1 MSDSAP
7 FPPPNS
13 PLEIARHEL
22 GHAFMAQHL
31 GKTVRL
37 ITILDPSLCL
47 HEPDA
52 KAIIERDEPL
62 SDSDRTRIGEDLKI
76 TVAGPVATALSREQS
91 EAKIRGSTGLT
102 SLGGASDAYR
112 FCWAAKAADDLDD
125 PLERLEALYCVRVVN
140 NPKRGGSG
148 RPSGPTIY
156 LNPKLQGTPNNID
169 KKDKPPSGGTP
180 EPLSVDFVNENGGG
194 VDELSEEDRQYLD
207 DQRAGMQMEEND
219 LDLAT
224 SMVDLLKDL

>member
-112 FCWAAKAADDLDD
+112 FCWAVA
-125 PLERLEALYCVRVVN
+125 RLY
-140 NPKRGGSG
+140 
-148 RPSGPTIY
+148 
-156 LNPKLQGTPNNID
+156 
-169 KKDKPPSGGTP
+169 GGTP
-180 EPLSVDFVNENGGG
+180 ELCYEDEEIRLEDEDFIEMRAEEERKARASVLKVLTEAVWVRIKAAAEELLDAETLDGKRLRVLMRTLLSP
-194 VDELSEEDRQYLD
+194 
-207 DQRAGMQMEEND
+207 
-219 LDLAT
+219 
-224 SMVDLLKDL
+224 

>member
-52 KAIIERDEPL
+52 KTIIERDEPL

-112 FCWAAKAADDLDD
+112 FCWAAA
-125 PLERLEALYCVRVVN
+125 RLY
-140 NPKRGGSG
+140 
-148 RPSGPTIY
+148 
-156 LNPKLQGTPNNID
+156 
-169 KKDKPPSGGTP
+169 GGTP
-180 EPLSVDFVNENGGG
+180 ELCYEDEEIRLEDEDFIEMRAEEERKARASVLKVLTEAVWVRIKAEAEELLDAETLDGNGLRVLMRTLLSP
-194 VDELSEEDRQYLD
+194 
-207 DQRAGMQMEEND
+207 
-219 LDLAT
+219 
-224 SMVDLLKDL
+224 